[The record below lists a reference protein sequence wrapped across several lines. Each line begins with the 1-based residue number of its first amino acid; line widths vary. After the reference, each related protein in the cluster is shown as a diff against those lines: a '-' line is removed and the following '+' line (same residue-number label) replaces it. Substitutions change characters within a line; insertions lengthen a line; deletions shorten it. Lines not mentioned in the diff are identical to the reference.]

1 MELNNTQNDIEAK
14 KAKIRKRIREGNAEN
29 ADYIPAKEIPKIFE
43 SDVDMRVAVYAR
55 VSTGNLQQTSSQAMQ
70 EEYYADFVERQE
82 GWSLVKIYSEAC
94 GIIEPTQR
102 SPKTLG
108 LRRVGSNYT
117 IGAAQPQL

>member
-1 MELNNTQNDIEAK
+1 MAAIYKRLSRDDGGDAESNSIVTQSHML
-14 KAKIRKRIREGNAEN
+14 RR
-29 ADYIPAKEIPKIFE
+29 YAKENGLAIYDE
-43 SDVDMRVAVYAR
+43 YA
-55 VSTGNLQQTSSQAMQ
+55 
-70 EEYYADFVERQE
+70 
-82 GWSLVKIYSEAC
+82 EAC